1 MFQEQLVIVAQT
13 EGWTDKQAW
22 IHRTSKARGTI
33 RAKC

>member
-22 IHRTSKARGTI
+22 IHRNSKARGTI